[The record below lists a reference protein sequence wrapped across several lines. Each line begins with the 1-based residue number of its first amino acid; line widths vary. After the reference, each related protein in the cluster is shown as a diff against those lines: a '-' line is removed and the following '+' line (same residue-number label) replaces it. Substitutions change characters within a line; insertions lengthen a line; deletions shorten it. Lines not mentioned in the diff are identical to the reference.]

1 MPLGKDDNPRNFR
14 RPLMAKK
21 DQLYVAKTSGTMEI
35 DGVPYFFEKG
45 KTRVRE
51 GHPITKRDGFENLF
65 ELVDDNVT
73 YDVEQA
79 TAAPGEKRGEKK

>member
-21 DQLYVAKTSGTMEI
+21 DQLYVAKESGTIEI
-35 DGVPYFFEKG
+35 DGLPHFFEKG

-51 GHPITKRDGFENLF
+51 GHPITKVEGFENLF
-65 ELVDDNVT
+65 EPADASVA

-79 TAAPGEKRGEKK
+79 TAAPGERRGQK